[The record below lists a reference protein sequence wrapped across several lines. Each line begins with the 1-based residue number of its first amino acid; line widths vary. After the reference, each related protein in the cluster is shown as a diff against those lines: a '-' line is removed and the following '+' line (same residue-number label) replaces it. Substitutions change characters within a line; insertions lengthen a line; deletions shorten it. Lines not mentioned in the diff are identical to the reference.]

1 MNDLENFNKL
11 ERINYFDKED
21 WEEDSP
27 CELIPLDIH
36 LKFQKKEEIFN
47 KICEDILIEEGI
59 VN

>member
-21 WEEDSP
+21 WEEDPP
-27 CELIPLDIH
+27 CELIPFEIH
-36 LKFQKKEEIFN
+36 LNFQKKEEIFN